1 MDRQLSKQD
10 DDGYEIPLSP
20 EITTQSSNEA
30 EYENTKLNPAI
41 EAESAYLQEDANGY
55 LMVNATDAAERRNS
69 NSGDS
74 TSSGNRDSGVPS
86 DGDEGLPLN
95 PKNVNAAGGII
106 CGDNDLSNFT
116 QSKNAAPSANECNQN
131 TVDNSVN
138 NPNYELLE
146 NMTDGG
152 FAPMSEFVPKTPNPW
167 IPANNHTNEGCPFQ
181 NDFNNSSLARMK
193 TQRKNPLQLTIDC
206 SSSLCED
213 IEDNIFVT
221 PESQR
226 RKTAN
231 VKHLVGGDEIDELY
245 DSPEQRRR
253 CKRNER
259 VTHDFDEITGHSVPR
274 TYSEPDS
281 GVGIE
286 FGIDNTLYHRL
297 GSFGCEGAD

>member
-10 DDGYEIPLSP
+10 DDGYEIPLYP
-20 EITTQSSNEA
+20 GITPQTGNET
-30 EYENTKLNPAI
+30 EYENTNPNPVTP
-41 EAESAYLQEDANGY
+41 AESAYLQEDGSGY
-55 LMVNATDAAERRNS
+55 LMVNATDAAARRNS

-95 PKNVNAAGGII
+95 PKNVTAAGGI
-106 CGDNDLSNFT
+106 CGDGDISNFT
-116 QSKNAAPSANECNQN
+116 QPTDAAPSAKECNQN
-131 TVDNSVN
+131 NTIDNSVN

-152 FAPMSEFVPKTPNPW
+152 FAPMSEFVPKTPDPW
-167 IPANNHTNEGCPFQ
+167 VPANNHSDDGHPFQ
-181 NDFNNSSLARMK
+181 NDSTNSSPARMK
-193 TQRKNPLQLTIDC
+193 TQRKNPLHLTIDC
-206 SSSLCED
+206 SSLCED

-226 RKTAN
+226 RGTAN
-231 VKHLVGGDEIDELY
+231 VKNLVGGDDIDELY

-253 CKRNER
+253 GKHNER

-286 FGIDNTLYHRL
+286 FGIDNTVYHRL